1 MKYHSSDPM
10 LNKNG
15 VLINKLKIETQAELD
30 KKEAQITAIQTAI
43 LLITPVK
50 GQFDIAHLKAIHK
63 HLFND
68 IYSWAGEIRSIDISK
83 GDTMFATSSRIIPE
97 LEKLFNEL
105 KNEQFLKNTLPE
117 KIPARLAYYLGEI
130 NAIHPF
136 REGNGRTQ
144 RLFINQLAQTLG
156 FYLNFEQVSADEMI
170 QASILSHKCDYSALE
185 NIIKKGLT
193 PIPK

>member
-1 MKYHSSDPM
+1 MKYRSTDPM

-15 VLINKLKIETQAELD
+15 VLINKLKIETQEELD

-43 LLITPVK
+43 LLITPMQ

-63 HLFND
+63 HLFNE
-68 IYSWAGEIRSIDISK
+68 IYSWAGEIRNIDICK
-83 GDTMFATSSRIIPE
+83 GDTMFATSSRIVPE
-97 LEKLFNEL
+97 LEKLFNQL
-105 KNEQFLKNTLPE
+105 KNEQFLKSTASE

-144 RLFINQLAQTLG
+144 RLFIHQLAKTLG
-156 FYLNFEQVSADEMI
+156 FYLNFEQVSEDEMI

-185 NIIKKGLT
+185 KIIKQGLT